1 MIVTGSL
8 LFISLEVQFRSEWIV
23 VFTYRRVPS
32 NCYLAMVWVSH
43 LKLMNDVL
51 TLSQVCT
58 DNKKRLGNNCL
69 KGNTVEFVVSPDS
82 QRTVQGW
89 FNPGNDSGSRAL
101 SCSANLRRSK
111 SIPLTVITD
120 SETQSS
126 TVEETYEEGAN
137 HEREGTTTFLDE
149 NAGTLV
155 DPKPF
160 TSAVNLDGYKADASL
175 SKFLSRPY
183 IIYNTTWSVGSGINV
198 SIPVWANYFNHAV
211 IRNKL
216 ANYSYLRCN
225 LKIKIM
231 INASPFYYG
240 LTAAVYTPL
249 PNTNSAPV
257 TGSNVLIPLSQRPL
271 VWLYPQESRG
281 GTITAPFIYPQ
292 TWLELDNLVNLTNM
306 GGLDLRTFVDLANA
320 NSVVGTDCD
329 IIVYAWAEDV
339 YICGPTNTDILQSSK
354 KKNPGGSVGQVAS
367 SISAGDVSTQRD
379 SAPKST
385 VSVPSSAATYKG
397 TGGTI
402 SKPLAQASAFLDS
415 VAPAVGAVH
424 AGAGAATQSVSYAL
438 RGAATIASAFGHTDN
453 PIIRDVQPLKNLP
466 FHGFS
471 SSEISEPRDKLTFD
485 PKHSLSKAAGCAD
498 VLTRSDTSIA
508 GLCARESYLTQFTWS
523 STAAFNDLIFSAS
536 VNPNL
541 IGVEN
546 SGTPSQLVHMIPM
559 AWIGRCFNYWRGDI
573 VFRLRFIC
581 TQYHRGRVRITWDP
595 IDDIDTVSNTTASN
609 YNRIV
614 DISEDQDVYVKIPYL
629 RHTAMAKM
637 SQANIVKYSPS
648 DTSINSDFDNG
659 QLTVRVLTQQTSPV
673 VSADITV
680 VVSVWGE
687 DMVFSN
693 PDYLPTYQTYET
705 QSMSNY
711 QEGKEALPLF
721 DGTETS
727 PDFFKLYGG
736 ENVTDICQLMRRKS
750 LYASDRLSQNTTDA
764 YRNDFISFRRMP
776 AYPGFDT
783 NGFHVGVDQVGA
795 GASNYNFVH
804 MTFTNWFREAF
815 IGSRGSINWTFNA
828 FGPSYVDSFSIV
840 RYPDVITTR
849 YSAATVST
857 GLSRDQIYSL
867 LVRGTNNGTAGMS
880 LTNTRNQPSLSI
892 AAPMYSRYKWQLNAP
907 NLGTLGSSF
916 DDSDIDN
923 LRLQITSQPLLQ
935 NPAETTI
942 NSYVSI
948 GEDFSLIYFLNVPT
962 YHYTVTPDGFP

>member
-1 MIVTGSL
+1 
-8 LFISLEVQFRSEWIV
+8 
-23 VFTYRRVPS
+23 
-32 NCYLAMVWVSH
+32 
-43 LKLMNDVL
+43 MNDVL

-89 FNPGNDSGSRAL
+89 FNSENDSGSRAL

-111 SIPLTVITD
+111 SIPLRIIKNA
-120 SETQSS
+120 ETQSS
-126 TVEETYEEGAN
+126 TVEETHEEGAN

-149 NAGTLV
+149 SAGTLL

-183 IIYNTTWSVGSGINV
+183 IIYNTTWSVGAGINV
-198 SIPVWANYFNHAV
+198 TIPVWENYFTHTV

-240 LTAAVYTPL
+240 LTAAIYTPL
-249 PNTNSAPV
+249 QNTLSAPV
-257 TGSNVLIPLSQRPL
+257 GGGNVLIPLSQRPL

-292 TWLELDNLVNLTNM
+292 TWLELDSLVNLTNM
-306 GGLDLRTFVDLANA
+306 GSLDLLTYVDLANA

-354 KKNPGGSVGQVAS
+354 KRNPGGSVGQVAS
-367 SISAGDVSTQRD
+367 NLSAGDVSTQQD

-385 VSVPSSAATYKG
+385 ASVPASSETYKG
-397 TGGTI
+397 TGGSI
-402 SKPLAQASAFLDS
+402 SKPLTEASAFLSS
-415 VAPAVGAVH
+415 VAPGLGLLHPKAGQAAKGASSALQGVAAV
-424 AGAGAATQSVSYAL
+424 AA
-438 RGAATIASAFGHTDN
+438 AFGHTDN
-453 PIIRDVQPLKNLP
+453 PIIRDVEPFKNLP

-485 PKHSLSKAAGCAD
+485 PKQSLSKAAGCAD

-508 GLCARESYLTQFTWS
+508 GLCARESYLTQFIWT
-523 STAAFNDLIFSAS
+523 STNVFNDLIFSAS

-541 IGVEN
+541 IGLQN
-546 SGTPSQLVHMIPM
+546 IGTPSQKVQMIPM

-573 VFRLRFIC
+573 VFRFRFIC

-614 DISEDQDVYVKIPYL
+614 DICEDQDVYVKIPYQ
-629 RHTAMAKM
+629 RHTAMARM
-637 SQANIVKYSPS
+637 SQANIIKYSPS
-648 DTSINSDFDNG
+648 DTSINPDFDNG
-659 QLTVRVLTQQTSPV
+659 QLTIRVLTQQTSPV

-687 DMVFSN
+687 DMAFSN
-693 PDYLPTYQTYET
+693 PDMISTYQTYET
-705 QSMSNY
+705 QSMSKY
-711 QEGKEALPLF
+711 QEGQEALPLF

-727 PDFFKLYGG
+727 PDFFKMYGG

-750 LYASDRLSQNTTDA
+750 LYASDRLTQNTTDI
-764 YRNDFISFRRMP
+764 YLNDFISFRRMP
-776 AYPGFDT
+776 AYPGFDP
-783 NGFHVGVDQVGA
+783 NGFHSALEQVGA
-795 GASNYNFVH
+795 GNAPYNFVH

-828 FGPSYVDSFSIV
+828 FGPVYIDSFSIV
-840 RYPDVITTR
+840 RYPDAITTR
-849 YSAATVST
+849 YSTSTVPTGST
-857 GLSRDQIYSL
+857 RDQIYSL
-867 LVRGTNNGTAGMS
+867 LVRGTNSGTSGMS

-892 AAPMYSRYKWQLNAP
+892 AAPMYSRFKWQLNSPAFA
-907 NLGTLGSSF
+907 TLGNSF
-916 DDSDIDN
+916 EDSNLDN
-923 LRLQITSQPLLQ
+923 LRLQITTQPQLQ
-935 NPAETTI
+935 NPATTTI

-948 GEDFSLIYFLNVPT
+948 GEDFSLVYFLNVPT
-962 YHYTVTPDGFP
+962 YHYTVTPSGAP

>member
-1 MIVTGSL
+1 MVELVVT
-8 LFISLEVQFRSEWIV
+8 
-23 VFTYRRVPS
+23 
-32 NCYLAMVWVSH
+32 
-43 LKLMNDVL
+43 
-51 TLSQVCT
+51 
-58 DNKKRLGNNCL
+58 
-69 KGNTVEFVVSPDS
+69 PDS
-82 QRTVQGW
+82 QRTVQNW
-89 FNPGNDSGSRAL
+89 SNSGDTKGVRAL
-101 SCSANLRRSK
+101 DCPLNLRRQRSQ
-111 SIPLTVITD
+111 PTVILD
-120 SETQSS
+120 AITQSAQI
-126 TVEETYEEGAN
+126 EETHEEGAN

-149 NAGTLV
+149 NAGTLI

-198 SIPVWANYFNHAV
+198 SIPVWNNYFSHTV
-211 IRNKL
+211 IKNKL
-216 ANYSYLRCN
+216 ANYAYLRCN
-225 LKIKIM
+225 LKLKIM

-240 LTAAVYTPL
+240 LTAAIYTPL
-249 PNTNSAPV
+249 PNTLSAPLEG
-257 TGSNVLIPLSQRPL
+257 GSLLIPLSQRPL

-306 GGLDLRTFVDLANA
+306 GSLDLNTFVDLANA
-320 NSVVGTDCD
+320 NSVAGTDCD

-339 YICGPTNTDILQSSK
+339 YVCGPTNIDILQSSK
-354 KKNPGGSVGQVAS
+354 KKNLGGSVGQVCS
-367 SISAGDVSTQRD
+367 SLSAGDVSTQRD

-385 VSVPSSAATYKG
+385 AAAPSSAATYKG
-397 TGGTI
+397 TGGSV
-402 SKPLAQASAFLDS
+402 SKPLTQASSFLDS
-415 VAPAVGAVH
+415 VAPAISAVH
-424 AGAGAATQSVSYAL
+424 PGAGTAAQGASYAL
-438 RGAATIASAFGHTDN
+438 RGAATVAAAFGHTDN
-453 PIIRDVQPLKNLP
+453 PIIRDVEPLKSLP

-498 VLTRSDTSIA
+498 ILTRSDTSIA
-508 GLCARESYLTQFTWS
+508 GLCARESYLTQFTWT
-523 STAAFNDLIFSAS
+523 STDTFNDLIFSAA

-541 IGVEN
+541 IDVQN
-546 SGTPSQLVHMIPM
+546 IGTASQRVQMIPM

-573 VFRLRFIC
+573 VFRFRFIC

-614 DISEDQDVYVKIPYL
+614 DISQDHDVYVKIPYL
-629 RHTAMAKM
+629 RHTAMARV

-648 DTSINSDFDNG
+648 DTSINADFDNG
-659 QLTVRVLTQQTSPV
+659 QLTLRVLTQQTSPV

-693 PDYLPTYQTYET
+693 PDSLPTYQTYDT

-711 QEGKEALPLF
+711 EEGKEALPLF

-727 PDFFKLYGG
+727 PDFFKMYGG

-750 LYASDRLSQNTTDA
+750 LYASDRLTQNTADV
-764 YRNDFISFRRMP
+764 YLNDFISFRRMP
-776 AYPGFDT
+776 AYPGYDP
-783 NGFHVGVDQVGA
+783 NGFHEALEQVGA
-795 GASNYNFVH
+795 GTAPYNFVH

-815 IGSRGSINWTFNA
+815 IGSRGSVNWTFNA
-828 FGPSYVDSFSIV
+828 VGPAYIDSFSIV
-840 RYPDVITTR
+840 RFPDTITTR
-849 YSAATVST
+849 YATTTVPS
-857 GLSRDQIYSL
+857 GLTRNEIYSL

-880 LTNTRNQPSLSI
+880 LTNTRTQASLSI
-892 AAPMYSRYKWQLNAP
+892 SAPMYSRFKWQLNAP
-907 NLGTLGSSF
+907 AWATLGNSF
-916 DDSDIDN
+916 DDSAIDN
-923 LRLQITSQPLLQ
+923 LRLQITSQPSLQ
-935 NPAETTI
+935 NPSVTTI

-948 GEDFSLIYFLNVPT
+948 GEDFSLVYFLNVPT
-962 YHYTVTPDGFP
+962 YHYTVTPAGAP

>member
-1 MIVTGSL
+1 M
-8 LFISLEVQFRSEWIV
+8 
-23 VFTYRRVPS
+23 
-32 NCYLAMVWVSH
+32 
-43 LKLMNDVL
+43 
-51 TLSQVCT
+51 
-58 DNKKRLGNNCL
+58 
-69 KGNTVEFVVSPDS
+69 EFVVSPDS

-101 SCSANLRRSK
+101 SCSANLRRRK
-111 SIPLTVITD
+111 SIPLTVVTD
-120 SETQSS
+120 SVTQSS
-126 TVEETYEEGAN
+126 TVEETREEGAN

-183 IIYNTTWSVGSGINV
+183 IIYNTTWSVGSGVNV
-198 SIPVWANYFNHAV
+198 SIPVWANYFNHTV

-225 LKIKIM
+225 LKIKVM

-240 LTAAVYTPL
+240 LTAAIYTPL
-249 PNTNSAPV
+249 PNTLSAP
-257 TGSNVLIPLSQRPL
+257 TAGSSVLIPLSQRPL

-292 TWLELDNLVNLTNM
+292 TWLELDSLVNLTNM
-306 GGLDLRTFVDLANA
+306 GSIDLLTFVDLANA
-320 NSVVGTDCD
+320 NSVAGTDCD

-339 YICGPTNTDILQSSK
+339 YVCGPTNTDILQSSK
-354 KKNPGGSVGQVAS
+354 KKNPGGSVGPVAASLS
-367 SISAGDVSTQRD
+367 SGDVSTQRD

-385 VSVPSSAATYKG
+385 TSVPSSAATFKG
-397 TGGTI
+397 TGGNI
-402 SKPLAQASAFLDS
+402 STPLSQAAAFLDS
-415 VAPAVGAVH
+415 VAPAVGTLH
-424 AGAGAATQSVSYAL
+424 AGAGTAAQGASYAL
-438 RGAATIASAFGHTDN
+438 RGAATVAAAFGHTDN
-453 PIIRDVQPLKNLP
+453 PIIRDVEPFKSLP

-485 PKHSLSKAAGCAD
+485 PKQSLSKAAGCAD
-498 VLTRSDTSIA
+498 VLTRSDTSIE
-508 GLCARESYLTQFTWS
+508 GLCARESYLTQFNWT
-523 STAAFNDLIFSAS
+523 STDAFNDLIFSAA

-541 IGVEN
+541 IGVY
-546 SGTPSQLVHMIPM
+546 GTGADAVVQMTPM

-629 RHTAMAKM
+629 RHTAMAKV

-648 DTSINSDFDNG
+648 DTSINADFDNG
-659 QLTVRVLTQQTSPV
+659 QLTIRVLTQQTSPV

-680 VVSVWGE
+680 VVSVWAE
-687 DMVFSN
+687 NMTFSN
-693 PDYLPTYQTYET
+693 PDGLLTYQTYDT

-711 QEGKEALPLF
+711 EEGKEALPLF

-727 PDFFKLYGG
+727 PDFFKMYGG

-750 LYASDRLSQNTTDA
+750 LYASDRLATNSTDLYA
-764 YRNDFISFRRMP
+764 NDFISFRRMP
-776 AYPGFDT
+776 AYPGFDP
-783 NGFHVGVDQVGA
+783 NGFHSAIEQVGVGDA
-795 GASNYNFVH
+795 PYNFVH

-828 FGPSYVDSFSIV
+828 VGNGYIDSFSIV
-840 RYPDVITTR
+840 RYPGPITVR
-849 YSAATVST
+849 YSSSVVGST
-857 GLSRDQIYSL
+857 STRDQIYSA
-867 LVRGTNNGTAGMS
+867 LVKGTNPGTAGMS

-892 AAPMYSRYKWQLNAP
+892 AAPMYSRFKWQLNAP
-907 NLGTLGSSF
+907 AWATLGHSF
-916 DDSDIDN
+916 DDSDIDI
-923 LRLQITSQPLLQ
+923 LRLQITSQPIIS
-935 NPAETTI
+935 NPAEITI

-962 YHYTVTPDGFP
+962 YHYTVTPNGST